1 MRSRVSPAIVALT
14 AFAVLALTILLKN
27 GDDKPPAPAV
37 TPNAWVIRSWD
48 QGTVTAAHEGS
59 TYVGFCQGSYFFDPA
74 STGHDKTRS
83 LPSCELARALVGR
96 TIQPSEGRQLEE
108 DGRIVVMWSA
118 GRTLSVRS
126 WKDGESSWTQ
136 EDYSIR
142 SVTANV
148 P

>member
-1 MRSRVSPAIVALT
+1 MGSRVSPAIVGLT
-14 AFAVLALTILLKN
+14 ACAVLALTILLRN
-27 GDDKPPAPAV
+27 GDDKLPAPAV
-37 TPNAWVIRSWD
+37 TPSAWVIRSWD
-48 QGTVTAAHEGS
+48 QGTVTATHEGS
-59 TYVGFCQGSYFFDPA
+59 TYVGICEGSYFFDPA

-96 TIQPSEGRQLEE
+96 TIQPYEGRQRDE
-108 DGRIVVMWSA
+108 DGLIVVMWNS

-126 WKDGESSWTQ
+126 WKDWESSWTQ

-142 SVTANV
+142 SVALNV